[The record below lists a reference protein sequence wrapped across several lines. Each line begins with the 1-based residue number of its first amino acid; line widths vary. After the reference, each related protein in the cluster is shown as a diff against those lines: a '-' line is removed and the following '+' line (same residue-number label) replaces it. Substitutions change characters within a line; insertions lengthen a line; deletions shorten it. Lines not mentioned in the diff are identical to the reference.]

1 MAQSLDETIKQ
12 IVGNYIAAQDLT
24 TFLYGTVTRGAPLE
38 IQIDADK
45 KLTLGMDFLVLTSAV
60 RDIDLDVEIE
70 WETETGGKT
79 EPHKH
84 EIKKEKKMK
93 IKNALKTGEKV
104 ILIRQQGGQ
113 KYLVVDRA

>member
-1 MAQSLDETIKQ
+1 MAQTLDETIKQ
-12 IVGNYIAAQDLT
+12 IAGDYFESQDPA
-24 TFLYGTVTRGAPLE
+24 TFLYGTVVSAVPLQ
-38 IQIDADK
+38 IQVDSDK
-45 KLTLGMDFLVLTSAV
+45 KMTLDAGFLVLTSLV
-60 RDIDLDVEIE
+60 QDVEVDVEIE
-70 WETETGGKT
+70 WETETGGKA

-93 IKNALKTGEKV
+93 IKNALKAGEKV